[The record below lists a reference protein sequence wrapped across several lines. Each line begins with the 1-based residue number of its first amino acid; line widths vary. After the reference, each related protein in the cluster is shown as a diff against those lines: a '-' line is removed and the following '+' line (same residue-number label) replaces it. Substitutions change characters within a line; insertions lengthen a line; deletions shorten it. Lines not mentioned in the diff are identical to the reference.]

1 MARTDA
7 VTADHTLD
15 APAPSLAHTLLW
27 GFARVFSIV
36 VLIVAWEGLAR
47 SGQFTPFV
55 LPTSGPLCSRRE
67 VI

>member
-15 APAPSLAHTLLW
+15 APAPSLARTVLW

-36 VLIVAWEGLAR
+36 VLIVAW
-47 SGQFTPFV
+47 
-55 LPTSGPLCSRRE
+55 
-67 VI
+67 

>member
-15 APAPSLAHTLLW
+15 APTPSLAHTLLW

-36 VLIVAWEGLAR
+36 ALIVAWEGLAR

-55 LPTSGPLCSRRE
+55 LPSLYAR
-67 VI
+67 